1 MMVIHHMNKLI
12 DLGFYLSFYPQHQIG
27 HGGGLLLERT
37 FNSLN
42 TLIVL

>member
-27 HGGGLLLERT
+27 HGGGLLLER
-37 FNSLN
+37 NL
-42 TLIVL
+42 

>member
-12 DLGFYLSFYPQHQIG
+12 DLGFYLSFILNIKLAMVEVCYWSG
-27 HGGGLLLERT
+27 T